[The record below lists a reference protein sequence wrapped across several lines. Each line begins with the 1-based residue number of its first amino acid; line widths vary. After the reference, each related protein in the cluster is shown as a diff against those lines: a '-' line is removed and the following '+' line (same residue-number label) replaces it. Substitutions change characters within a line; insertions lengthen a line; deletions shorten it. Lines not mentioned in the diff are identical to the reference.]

1 MTRFLNGISGGELV
15 NAEREVLGVTH
26 RDDRNGEPAARRPRR
41 SVAVLGVVTS
51 LSAAAAITAAV
62 LMPSTP
68 EGPPEPPS
76 GDTAA
81 PVVTA
86 DPGTEREEIVTAA
99 QAELGTE
106 ETGKNCHEYS
116 EQCVP
121 WCALFAMSTWERA
134 GVDVENEE
142 FAFTG
147 DVYTAGQTEGTAY
160 GSAQLERARPGD
172 VLLFGTGPATP
183 DSSHHIGVVEK
194 LQGEQVT
201 LIEGNTGDHPD
212 RVMRKTHE
220 LGENTFYGGV
230 RPW

>member
-1 MTRFLNGISGGELV
+1 M
-15 NAEREVLGVTH
+15 
-26 RDDRNGEPAARRPRR
+26 
-41 SVAVLGVVTS
+41 LGVVTS